1 MKILF
6 CNIRDIFLVEYLL
19 STRELS
25 DFTVI
30 ERILGRKNMN
40 KSGKK
45 EWKLKL
51 GLSKLIKTHLNTS
64 RTGNIFDIVKSHYN
78 KKTKQNKTTY
88 TKTRKYTFILFI
100 PTGTKLWNHFLNL
113 PVSCS

>member
-25 DFTVI
+25 YFTVI

-78 KKTKQNKTTY
+78 KKKKTKQN
-88 TKTRKYTFILFI
+88 
-100 PTGTKLWNHFLNL
+100 NL
-113 PVSCS
+113 YKD